1 MMQNIISHV
10 KDSIKKLLERLGNN
24 ENRSFNLRQL
34 CCEILHIGRNY
45 ASQVGGN
52 F

>member
-1 MMQNIISHV
+1 MVQIIINHV
-10 KDSIKKLLERLGNN
+10 KDCIKKLLERLGNN
-24 ENRSFNLRQL
+24 ENRSSNLRQL
-34 CCEILHIGRNY
+34 CCKVLHIGRNY